1 MENILF
7 LGYVLLCVLPAL
19 IIVSAVCRAAAR
31 KKANP
36 QPRADWIKL
45 LVFAAYTAG
54 VLFFTGAGTL
64 YHIRQYG
71 LGADALQYNVVPFS
85 AAAID
90 IEGYLLNIV
99 LFLPLGFLLPL
110 IWPEND
116 RLGRVLLFGA
126 ALSLVIELSQ
136 LLNIRSTDIDDLLL
150 NTLGA
155 LLGFLL
161 FRLYR
166 HVFRRESKP
175 AHSAAGRPA
184 LYLAAMY
191 CGYFFLFNEFGFAKL
206 LYGF

>member
-1 MENILF
+1 MEAILF
-7 LGYVLLCVLPAL
+7 FGYVFLCVLIPAL
-19 IIVSAVCRAAAR
+19 LLYTAARAAGRWKGNA
-31 KKANP
+31 

-45 LVFAAYTAG
+45 FVFAAYIAG
-54 VLFFTGAGTL
+54 VFFFTGAGTF
-64 YHIRQYG
+64 YNIRQYG
-71 LGADALQYNVVPFS
+71 MGADALQYSLVPFS
-85 AAAID
+85 ASSFD

-150 NTLGA
+150 NTFGA
-155 LLGFLL
+155 LFGLLL
-161 FRLYR
+161 FRVYR
-166 HVFRRESKP
+166 LVFRRGSKLTLG
-175 AHSAAGRPA
+175 AAGRPA